1 MKTPQYKLITR
12 DYLIKFFKSDFVLTQ
27 NYIPLKTDLNKIIF
41 SLNKNR
47 HSSKNIIMWE
57 HYGLINDNRKQGKG
71 WKKYSFSECVWIDL
85 IKKLK
90 CYGFHIKTLHP
101 IKTMLSETED
111 QSNISQ
117 FPLLDFYIKLIL
129 CDHKQVFLLTD
140 YSANAIFITQ
150 EHLDSVEQLMVFE
163 YEDMLKLNL
172 SKLVSE
178 LASELFFEPDL

>member
-1 MKTPQYKLITR
+1 MKTTHYKLIAR
-12 DYLIKFFKSDFVLTQ
+12 DYFIKFFKSDFVLTQ
-27 NYIPLKTDLNKIIF
+27 NYIPLKTDLNKIMY

-57 HYGLINDNRKQGKG
+57 QYGLINDNRKKGKG

-90 CYGFHIKTLHP
+90 CYGFRIKTLHP
-101 IKTMLSETED
+101 IKSMFSEVKD
-111 QSNISQ
+111 HANISQ

-129 CDHKQVFLLTD
+129 CDYKQIFLLAD
-140 YSANAIFITQ
+140 DSGNAILITQ
-150 EHLDSVEQLMVFE
+150 EHLDSVEQLMV
-163 YEDMLKLNL
+163 YDCEDMLKLNL

-178 LASELFFEPDL
+178 LASELLFELD

>member
-1 MKTPQYKLITR
+1 MKAAHYKLITR

-27 NYIPLKTDLNKIIF
+27 NYSHLKTDLNKIMY

-47 HSSKNIIMWE
+47 PSSKNIIMWE
-57 HYGLINDNRKQGKG
+57 QYGLINDNRKQGNG

-101 IKTMLSETED
+101 IKTMLSEVED
-111 QSNISQ
+111 HAEISQ

-129 CDHKQVFLLTD
+129 SDHKQVFLLAD
-140 YSANAIFITQ
+140 DSANAILITQ
-150 EHLDSVEQLMVFE
+150 EHLESVEQLMGFE

-172 SKLVSE
+172 SKLVAE
-178 LASELFFEPDL
+178 LASELFFELDL